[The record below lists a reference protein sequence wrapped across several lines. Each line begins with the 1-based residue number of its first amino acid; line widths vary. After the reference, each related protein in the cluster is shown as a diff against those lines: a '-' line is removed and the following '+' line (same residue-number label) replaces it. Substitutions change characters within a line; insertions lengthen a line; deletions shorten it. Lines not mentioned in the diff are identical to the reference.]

1 MVNYIANWALVGF
14 KGKDFAPGEIVIAE
28 PEEVV
33 GLVGGVLTEVTSEPP
48 QNLDDLDIDQLKVLA
63 KELEASFHPNTGRAK
78 LVEIIKAKQDELLA
92 KQDNDI
98 ERAKR
103 DTRIAEL
110 DAKGEDLS
118 EEEKAELDSLL
129 KA

>member
-1 MVNYIANWALVGF
+1 MATYIANWLLVGF
-14 KGKDFAPGEIVIAE
+14 KGKDHAPGSIVIAE
-28 PEEVV
+28 PSEVE
-33 GLVGGVLTEVTSEPP
+33 GLLGGVLTEVASEFS
-48 QNLDDLDIDQLKVLA
+48 QNLDDLDIDQLRVMA
-63 KELEASFHPNTGRAK
+63 KELDASFHPNTGRAK

-92 KQDNDI
+92 NQQNDI

-103 DTRIAEL
+103 DARIAEL

-118 EEEKAELDSLL
+118 EDEKAELDSLL